1 MILIR
6 REGTFKKS
14 VAKEVQLQQKKE
26 GASMRL
32 YAGVDLHSN
41 NSYIGIIDE
50 QDKKVYRE
58 KLPNELPEI
67 VRALK
72 PYGEEMEGIV
82 VESTFNWY
90 WLVDGLMD
98 NGYRVHLA
106 NPAAIKQYEGLK
118 HSDDFKETFQ
128 LARLLKL
135 GILPEGYIY
144 PKGER
149 PVRDLLRKRLMLV
162 RHRTSHRLSFQ
173 SLVMRNLGIRLSCRE
188 IKKLQEED
196 VEEIMKEEHL
206 ILSGKAN
213 IGIMRHVEEKIKEIE
228 KAVLKAAKLKEE
240 YKKLL
245 TGPGIGPILTLTIMY
260 ESGSMGRFPKVG
272 NYASYCRCVKSTR
285 ISNGKNKGE
294 GNRKNGNKYLSWA
307 YVEAANFAL
316 RFYPYVRRY
325 YQKKAAKTNRVV
337 AIKAVAHKL
346 ARASY
351 YVVKDQEVFHPEKSF
366 GIRKK

>member
-1 MILIR
+1 M
-6 REGTFKKS
+6 K
-14 VAKEVQLQQKKE
+14 
-26 GASMRL
+26 L

-50 QDKKVYRE
+50 QDKKVCRE

-162 RHRTSHRLSFQ
+162 RHRTSHILSFQ
-173 SLVMRNLGIRLSCRE
+173 SLVMRNLGIRLPQR
-188 IKKLQEED
+188 
-196 VEEIMKEEHL
+196 
-206 ILSGKAN
+206 
-213 IGIMRHVEEKIKEIE
+213 
-228 KAVLKAAKLKEE
+228 
-240 YKKLL
+240 
-245 TGPGIGPILTLTIMY
+245 
-260 ESGSMGRFPKVG
+260 
-272 NYASYCRCVKSTR
+272 
-285 ISNGKNKGE
+285 
-294 GNRKNGNKYLSWA
+294 
-307 YVEAANFAL
+307 
-316 RFYPYVRRY
+316 
-325 YQKKAAKTNRVV
+325 
-337 AIKAVAHKL
+337 
-346 ARASY
+346 
-351 YVVKDQEVFHPEKSF
+351 
-366 GIRKK
+366 